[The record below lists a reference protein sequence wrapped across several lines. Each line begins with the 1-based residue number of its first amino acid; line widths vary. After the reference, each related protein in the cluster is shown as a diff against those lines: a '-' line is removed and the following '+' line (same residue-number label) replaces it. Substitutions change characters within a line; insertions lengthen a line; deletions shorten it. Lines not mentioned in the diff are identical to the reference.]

1 MFHMVSAFFLLS
13 VLAFLNTTYQ
23 ASLDL
28 WLQPQPLP
36 FSQLLSLLVA
46 SLLLLSK

>member
-1 MFHMVSAFFLLS
+1 MFHMVSAFS
-13 VLAFLNTTYQ
+13 PVLAVLNTTYQ

-28 WLQPQPLP
+28 RLQPRPLP
-36 FSQLLSLLVA
+36 SSQPLSLLVA